1 MVYTVR
7 DIHTLGVK
15 MSSKIN
21 WLVAHTSPGALVL
34 QQWLTENGVSYSL
47 AQKYAQNG
55 WLKKLSSGVY
65 YRPNAQGD
73 IKPTWVDAI
82 QALDV
87 QLGVPVHLA
96 GLSSL
101 THMTHH
107 PNLLMDQN

>member
-55 WLKKLSSGVY
+55 WLKKKGPLLQA
-65 YRPNAQGD
+65 P
-73 IKPTWVDAI
+73 DAI
-82 QALDV
+82 WRQRLMWLKQA
-87 QLGVPVHLA
+87 
-96 GLSSL
+96 SRW
-101 THMTHH
+101 
-107 PNLLMDQN
+107 

>member
-7 DIHTLGVK
+7 DIHTLDVK

-73 IKPTWVDAI
+73 IK
-82 QALDV
+82 
-87 QLGVPVHLA
+87 QLG
-96 GLSSL
+96 
-101 THMTHH
+101 
-107 PNLLMDQN
+107 LMPFKHWMCNWAFQFIWLD